1 MQEHRRDQ
9 RKPAICAL
17 LVTSDTRRP
26 ENDETGKL
34 AVRLLEED
42 GHRVVIHMILKNDA
56 FKIREALKSLLNDKR
71 IQVII
76 MSGGTGISQKD
87 RTVDTV
93 TTLLNKRVNGFGELF
108 RRLSYEEI
116 GPTSILS
123 RATAGIADGK
133 LVFCLPGS
141 RSAMELGLRRIILPA
156 IGHML
161 WEMNRR

>member
-42 GHRVVIHMILKNDA
+42 GHRVVVHMILKNDA

-76 MSGGTGISQKD
+76 MSGGTGISLKD

-93 TTLLNKRVNGFGELF
+93 TPFLNKRVNGFGELF
-108 RRLSYEEI
+108 RRLSYEGI

-156 IGHML
+156 LGHML